1 MYFLRLQASMIY
13 VGKLWKKKKKIGE
26 FPTKPAAL
34 N

>member
-13 VGKLWKKKKKIGE
+13 VSKLWKKKLGE